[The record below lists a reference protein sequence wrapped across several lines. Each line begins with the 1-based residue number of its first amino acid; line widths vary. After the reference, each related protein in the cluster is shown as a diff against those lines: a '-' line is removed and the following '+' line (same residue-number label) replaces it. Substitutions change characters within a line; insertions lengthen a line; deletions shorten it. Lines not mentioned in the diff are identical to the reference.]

1 MVNKRR
7 ARVST
12 VLALLVVM
20 LSVSSCA
27 PNSGNMA
34 LNQEATSQ
42 LGQPMAALNP
52 AKMQPTQTLIAPAD
66 GDIGL
71 EVMNGEGFTN
81 LIIKTGT
88 ASPVFNVSQLASPA
102 RVVIDMSAPM
112 SRLNRVLELRGSDV
126 VSRIRVGAHPE
137 KSRIVLD
144 LPSGA
149 SIQQTSM
156 LMSNGDIVVRLTN
169 SEVSNQLS
177 MAAMGM
183 EAASNMMASNE
194 GKDEEN
200 KKIEEPHAM
209 PNMALNNEEH
219 DEHKD
224 EDKDAHSN
232 ATLKN
237 DDSHDEHGDDSDKK
251 DGHAQRVA
259 SDEHKDGDK
268 NKEEPHAMP
277 KSSLNNDE
285 HSDDKDEHKE
295 EHKAVKAQK
304 AANLSEADK
313 HDGES
318 DEHKD
323 AKALGLAMMQSLAIQ
338 PANDGGNQVVAELSR
353 LSSYKLTR
361 TATSEFVLQ
370 LDGARMGQGVGQT
383 LIAPPKSGAIRSVRP
398 VVQGNSLLLRI
409 FTQPNQDLTV
419 AKANNQLIVGASNM
433 AMNLGEAMAQP
444 KAEVVAPKVEG
455 TEKAPAPTGTP
466 AANAVDGQL
475 SSAAAAILEEAPKY
489 TGRLISLDLQDTDI
503 DNALR
508 IIAEVSNLNIIT
520 SGEVSGKVTLRLI
533 DVPWD
538 QALDVILKTNGLD
551 KVQEGNVVRI
561 AGVEKLKLE
570 RSALKEAMQAQEELE
585 PLKVKYIR
593 INYAKASDI
602 KSLVE
607 SVISERGVV
616 SYDERSNQLIVK
628 DIQKGIVNVAELVS
642 KLDLR
647 TPQVLLETQIVE
659 ANRSLLRDLGSE
671 LGFSYI
677 QSPETGNATGKNFPN
692 RVNIGGTA
700 TAAPGSLT
708 SFPAAIGASAG
719 SAISAL
725 FGSADGSR
733 TLNARISAL
742 ETEGRARLISRP
754 SVATLNNKQAIIK
767 SIEKIRIKLPSG
779 GTSVATGNNASAAGG
794 TAATE
799 TVEIGIILEVTPQA
813 SPDYYVLL
821 DINAKSSSLGSRTVD
836 GIPSEI
842 ERSAT
847 STVLVSSGQTFALG
861 GIYKIND
868 INTVN
873 GVPFM
878 KDLPVLGHLF
888 SRNLVNNS
896 DEELIFFIT
905 PRIVEGSFDDAAMK
919 MVG

>member
-12 VLALLVVM
+12 VLALLVVV
-20 LSVSSCA
+20 LSASSCA
-27 PNSGNMA
+27 PRSGNISPNGEMA
-34 LNQEATSQ
+34 APMTSEA
-42 LGQPMAALNP
+42 MAALDTS
-52 AKMQPTQTLIAPAD
+52 KMQPAQSLIAKN
-66 GDIGL
+66 GDDLGL
-71 EVMNGEGFTN
+71 SVMNGDGFTN
-81 LIIKTGT
+81 LIIQTGLEN
-88 ASPVFNVSQLASPA
+88 PVFKVSQLTAPA
-102 RVVIDMSAPM
+102 RVVVDVASPK
-112 SRLNRVLELRGSDV
+112 SRLSRVLDLRGSDV
-126 VSRIRVGAHPE
+126 VSRIRIGAHPD
-137 KSRIVLD
+137 KSRIVMD
-144 LPSGA
+144 LPQGA
-149 SIQQTSM
+149 AIQQTAATMGS
-156 LMSNGDIVVRLTN
+156 DIVIRLTN
-169 SEVSNQLS
+169 SQAANQLS
-177 MAAMGM
+177 IAALGSGAAALPATGM
-183 EAASNMMASNE
+183 LASADDKHEDTSS
-194 GKDEEN
+194 
-200 KKIEEPHAM
+200 EEPHAM
-209 PNMALNNEEH
+209 PAKKLANEDNH
-219 DEHKD
+219 DG
-224 EDKDAHSN
+224 
-232 ATLKN
+232 
-237 DDSHDEHGDDSDKK
+237 HDEHGDDKHESKAQRLANHDE
-251 DGHAQRVA
+251 DGH
-259 SDEHKDGDK
+259 DEESKD
-268 NKEEPHAMP
+268 PHAMP
-277 KSSLNNDE
+277 KSKLQNDD
-285 HSDDKDEHKE
+285 HHDGDEGHDGE
-295 EHKAVKAQK
+295 
-304 AANLSEADK
+304 K
-313 HDGES
+313 HDGS
-318 DEHKD
+318 H
-323 AKALGLAMMQSLAIQ
+323 ANALGLAMIDSLAIQ
-338 PANDGGNQVVAELSR
+338 PSNDGGNQMVAELSR
-353 LSSYKLTR
+353 VSSYKLTR
-361 TATSEFVLQ
+361 TAASEFVLQ
-370 LDGARMGQGVGQT
+370 LDGVRLGQSVGQT

-419 AKANNQLIVGASNM
+419 AKANNQLIVGATV
-433 AMNLGEAMAQP
+433 LGEAMAQP
-444 KAEVVAPKVEG
+444 KAEVITSKSDAKADA
-455 TEKAPAPTGTP
+455 EKSATAANPAPAGE
-466 AANAVDGQL
+466 GQL
-475 SSAAAAILEEAPKY
+475 SGAAAAILEEAPKY

-561 AGVEKLKLE
+561 AGVEKLKAE

-602 KSLVE
+602 KALVE
-607 SVISERGVV
+607 SVLSERGVV

-692 RVNIGGTA
+692 SVNIGG
-700 TAAPGSLT
+700 SLRT
-708 SFPAAIGASAG
+708 DGNSLASFPAAVGASAG

-733 TLNARISAL
+733 TLNTRITAL
-742 ETEGRARLISRP
+742 ESEGRARLISRP

-767 SIEKIRIKLPSG
+767 SIEKIRIKLPNG
-779 GTSVATGNNASAAGG
+779 GTSVATGNNASASGG
-794 TAATE
+794 SAATE
-799 TVEIGIILEVTPQA
+799 VVEIGIILEVTPQA

-868 INTVN
+868 INTLT